1 MTQPESVQKIW
12 VDIFLLKNLQMT
24 NKQMKNVQH
33 H

>member
-12 VDIFLLKNLQMT
+12 IDIFLLKNLQMAS
-24 NKQMKNVQH
+24 KQMKNVQH

>member
-12 VDIFLLKNLQMT
+12 IDIFLLNSLQMAS
-24 NKQMKNVQH
+24 KQMKNVQH